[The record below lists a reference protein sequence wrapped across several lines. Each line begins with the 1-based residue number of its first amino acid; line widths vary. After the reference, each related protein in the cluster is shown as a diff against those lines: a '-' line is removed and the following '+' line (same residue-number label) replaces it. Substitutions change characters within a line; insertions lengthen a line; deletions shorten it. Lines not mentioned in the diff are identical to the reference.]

1 MSVATATP
9 NDGELARLS
18 GIPRACYLTARP
30 FFCFIAAW
38 LDICIWPRLRA
49 CWKAGCSQAELVTLQ
64 RVRVEPGYA
73 LPGPLKPSLGA
84 RALAIPGQR
93 GPSRAYPGST
103 LAVDSEFGVCIN
115 FLEEQ
120 NRQLASSLSTGL
132 RVTVLGGRE
141 RFSGLF
147 EAGCRNQAPRDGFTA
162 CPENLYR
169 SPRAITTKPK
179 QHGTHHK
186 QTSPLTRDEPK
197 KYPAQTTAR
206 LFVPLSGSVGR
217 IAV

>member
-1 MSVATATP
+1 M
-9 NDGELARLS
+9 L
-18 GIPRACYLTARP
+18 ACY
-30 FFCFIAAW
+30 FY
-38 LDICIWPRLRA
+38 DIFSGDGRECLPVQ
-49 CWKAGCSQAELVTLQ
+49 AGYVSIRKCRSAAELVTLQ

-73 LPGPLKPSLGA
+73 LPGPLKPSLVA
-84 RALAIPGQR
+84 RALAIHGQR

-103 LAVDSEFGVCIN
+103 LAVDSTQGGYGD

-162 CPENLYR
+162 CPENLSR
-169 SPRAITTKPK
+169 PPRAKTTTPTKN
-179 QHGTHHK
+179 GTYRK
-186 QTSPLTRDEPK
+186 AE
-197 KYPAQTTAR
+197 TTPGGSQISN
-206 LFVPLSGSVGR
+206 VPLSFFGTGASFRRAWTGMPFLNG
-217 IAV
+217 IGASP